1 MRKMIKDLVNISN
14 TFDIGAI
21 DVSEIRKEMVNK
33 KEQ

>member
-1 MRKMIKDLVNISN
+1 MRKIIKDLVNISN

-21 DVSEIRKEMVNK
+21 DVSEVGKEMINK